1 MTDEKQINNTKNQ
14 RRDNYCI
21 RIQNALNYKGNCDH
35 EDLPSILVAFEK
47 EIKNELLPE
56 NAVVL
61 TKEEYKM
68 VLETQKH
75 LEKKYSDMRD
85 ELNLCK
91 NENEIIK
98 QNYIQLKQ
106 DNDQARK
113 ETAREILKKG
123 NEYLMQSTDKACA
136 FACFL
141 GIMEHDYGVEVEE
154 CI

>member
-1 MTDEKQINNTKNQ
+1 MTDEKMIKEMAKIVGWHCNEKSM
-14 RRDNYCI
+14 DYCDTVDDCDKCLAI
-21 RIQNALNYKGNCDH
+21 DLYNAGYRK
-35 EDLPSILVAFEK
+35 
-47 EIKNELLPE
+47 LPE

-61 TKEEYKM
+61 TIEEYKM